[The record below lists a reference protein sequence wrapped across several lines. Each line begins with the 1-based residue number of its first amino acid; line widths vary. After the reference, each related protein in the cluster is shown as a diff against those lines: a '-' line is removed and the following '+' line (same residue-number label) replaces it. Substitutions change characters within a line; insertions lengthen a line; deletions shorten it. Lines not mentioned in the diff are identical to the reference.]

1 VKRRGAPMRGWRAHH
16 RPARGAP
23 RPAAAH
29 ATLFPRAALH
39 YYHPVVADSQLVT
52 MDPRP
57 LADDKVDNY
66 RFRIGGR
73 ERVPIVIG
81 GMGVDISTA
90 ELALVAA
97 RLGGVG
103 HISDAMVQHVSDR
116 KYETHFTK
124 AKSEKHRGTRDGFDK
139 TGVKFDLEHL
149 RQAQLNHVRHTMDRK
164 QGDGAVFIN
173 VMEKLTMGA
182 PGDTLRAR
190 LLGAMDGG
198 IDGITLSA
206 GLHIGSLKLME
217 DHPRFR
223 DVKIGPIVSSVR
235 ALKIF
240 LKSAARLDR
249 LPDYVVV
256 EGPLAGGHL
265 GFGDD
270 WRDYDLRTI
279 VAEVLAFLRDEQLDI
294 PVVPA
299 GGIFTGT
306 DAASYLAMGAAA
318 VQVATRF
325 TVTEECG
332 LPARVKQEY
341 YRAREEDLV
350 VSGVSP
356 TGYPIRLLSYSPCF
370 EANIKP
376 QCEAFGYLLS
386 REGTCSYLD
395 AYEKTGVDAKGHKL
409 PVQGKVCL
417 CYHFAKFNCYTCGHY
432 VYRLKDTTQKLP
444 DGSWQL
450 LTAEHVFRDYQFSTN
465 HRVALP
471 EPVGAA
477 AVANL

>member
-1 VKRRGAPMRGWRAHH
+1 MMEA
-16 RPARGAP
+16 
-23 RPAAAH
+23 
-29 ATLFPRAALH
+29 
-39 YYHPVVADSQLVT
+39 
-52 MDPRP
+52 RP
-57 LADDKVDNY
+57 LSEDKVDNY
-66 RFRIGGR
+66 RFRLGQF
-73 ERVPIVIG
+73 ELVPIVIG

-90 ELALVAA
+90 DLALVTA

-124 AKSEKHRGTRDGFDK
+124 AKSEKHRRTRDGLDK
-139 TGVKFDLEHL
+139 TTVKFDLEHL
-149 RQAQLNHVRHTMDRK
+149 HQAQVNHVRNTMDRK
-164 QGDGAVFIN
+164 QGAGAVFIN

-206 GLHIGSLKLME
+206 GLHIGSLKLIE

-223 DVKIGPIVSSVR
+223 DVKIGPIVSSLR

-240 LKSAARLDR
+240 LKSATRVNR

-270 WRDYDLRTI
+270 WRDYDLRDI
-279 VAEVLAFLRDEQLDI
+279 VAEILAFLRAEKLDI
-294 PVVPA
+294 PVIPA
-299 GGIFTGT
+299 GGVFTGT
-306 DAASYLAMGAAA
+306 DAVSYLRMGASAL
-318 VQVATRF
+318 QVATRF
-325 TVTEECG
+325 TITAECG
-332 LPARVKQEY
+332 LPARIKQEY
-341 YRAREEDLV
+341 ARANEEDLV

-370 EANIKP
+370 TSNIKP

-386 REGTCSYLD
+386 REGTCAYLD
-395 AYEKTGVDAKGHKL
+395 AYEQTPVDAKGHKL
-409 PVQGKVCL
+409 VPQGKVCL
-417 CYHFAKFNCYTCGHY
+417 CYHFAKFNCYTCGQY
-432 VYRLKDTTQKLP
+432 VYRLKDTTRRLP
-444 DGSWQL
+444 DGSYQIPA
-450 LTAEHVFRDYQFSTN
+450 AEHVFRDYQFSTN
-465 HRVALP
+465 HRIALP
-471 EPVGAA
+471 EPVVAATA
-477 AVANL
+477 AVASV

>member
-1 VKRRGAPMRGWRAHH
+1 MVM
-16 RPARGAP
+16 
-23 RPAAAH
+23 
-29 ATLFPRAALH
+29 
-39 YYHPVVADSQLVT
+39 
-52 MDPRP
+52 MEPRP
-57 LADDKVDNY
+57 LSSDQVNNY
-66 RFRIGGR
+66 RFRLGQY
-73 ERVPIVIG
+73 ELVPIVIG
-81 GMGVDISTA
+81 GMGVDISTT
-90 ELALVAA
+90 ELALAAA

-124 AKSEKHRGTRDGFDK
+124 AKSEKHRETRDGFDK
-139 TGVKFDLEHL
+139 TTVKFDLEHL
-149 RQAQLNHVRHTMDRK
+149 RQAQINHVRHTMDRK
-164 QGDGAVFIN
+164 QGSGAVFIN

-223 DVKIGPIVSSVR
+223 DVKVGPIVSSVR

-240 LKSAARLDR
+240 LKSATRLKR

-270 WRDYDLRTI
+270 WRDYDLRDI
-279 VAEVLAFLRDEQLDI
+279 VAEVLAFLREENLSI
-294 PVVPA
+294 PVIPA

-306 DAASYLAMGAAA
+306 DAVSYLRMGAAA

-332 LPARVKQEY
+332 LPARIKQDY
-341 YRAREEDLV
+341 YRAEESDLV

-370 EANIKP
+370 TSNIKP

-386 REGTCSYLD
+386 REGTCAYLD
-395 AYEKTGVDAKGHKL
+395 AYEATGVDAKGNKL

-417 CYHFAKFNCYTCGHY
+417 CYHFSKFNCYTCGQY
-432 VYRLKDTTQKLP
+432 VYRLKDTTNRLP
-444 DGSWQL
+444 DGRYQV
-450 LTAEHVFRDYQFSTN
+450 LTAEHVFHDYQFNTDN
-465 HRVALP
+465 RVALP
-471 EPVGAA
+471 MPPVTAEPVVA
-477 AVANL
+477 ANL

>member
-1 VKRRGAPMRGWRAHH
+1 MDARRAEE
-16 RPARGAP
+16 
-23 RPAAAH
+23 
-29 ATLFPRAALH
+29 
-39 YYHPVVADSQLVT
+39 DQ
-52 MDPRP
+52 
-57 LADDKVDNY
+57 VDRY
-66 RFRIGGR
+66 RFRLGQF
-73 ERVPIVIG
+73 ELVPIVVG
-81 GMGVDISTA
+81 GMGVDISTSD
-90 ELALVAA
+90 LALAA
-97 RLGGVG
+97 SRLGGVG

-116 KYETHFTK
+116 RYETHYTK
-124 AKSEKHRGTRDGFDK
+124 AKSEKHRQTRDGFDK
-139 TGVKFDLEHL
+139 TTVKFDLEHL
-149 RQAQLNHVRHTMDRK
+149 RQSQLNHVRHTMDRK
-164 QGDGAVFIN
+164 QGAGAVFIN

-182 PGDTLRAR
+182 PGDTLKAR
-190 LLGAMDGG
+190 LEGAMDGG

-206 GLHIGSLKLME
+206 GLHIGSLKLIE
-217 DHPRFR
+217 QHPRFR

-240 LKSAARLDR
+240 LKSASRLNR
-249 LPDYVVV
+249 LPDYVIV

-270 WRDYDLRTI
+270 WREYDLRNI
-279 VAEVLAFLRDEQLDI
+279 VAEVLEFLREEQLDI

-325 TVTEECG
+325 TITNECG

-341 YRAREEDLV
+341 ARAEEADLV

-370 EANIKP
+370 GANIKP

-386 REGTCSYLD
+386 REGTCAYLD
-395 AYEKTGVDAKGHKL
+395 AYEATPVDDKGHKL

-417 CYHFAKFNCYTCGHY
+417 CYHFSKFNCYTCGHY
-432 VYRLKDTTQKLP
+432 VYRLKDTTHRLP
-444 DGSWQL
+444 DGRFQL
-450 LTAEHVFRDYQFSTN
+450 LTAEHVFRDYQFSTG
-465 HRVALP
+465 HRVAMP
-471 EPVGAA
+471 ESALSP
-477 AVANL
+477 AVSL

>member
-1 VKRRGAPMRGWRAHH
+1 MGTR
-16 RPARGAP
+16 
-23 RPAAAH
+23 
-29 ATLFPRAALH
+29 LEE
-39 YYHPVVADSQLVT
+39 
-52 MDPRP
+52 RP
-57 LADDKVDNY
+57 LVEDQVDRY
-66 RFRIGGR
+66 RFRLGQR
-73 ERVPIVIG
+73 EFVPIVVG

-90 ELALVAA
+90 DLALTAA
-97 RLGGVG
+97 RLGGIG

-124 AKSEKHRGTRDGFDK
+124 AKSEKHRSTRDGFDK
-139 TGVKFDLEHL
+139 TTVKFDLEHL
-149 RQAQLNHVRHTMDRK
+149 RQAQLNHVRHTMERK
-164 QGDGAVFIN
+164 QGSGAIFIN

-190 LLGAMDGG
+190 LTGAMDGG

-206 GLHIGSLKLME
+206 GLHIGSLKLIE

-223 DVKIGPIVSSVR
+223 DVKIGPIVSSLR

-240 LKSAARLDR
+240 LKSAVRLNR
-249 LPDYVVV
+249 LPDYVIV

-265 GFGDD
+265 GFGAD
-270 WRDYDLRTI
+270 WRNYDLRDI
-279 VAEVLAFLRDEQLDI
+279 VTEILTFLREEDLAI
-294 PVVPA
+294 PVIPA

-306 DAASYLAMGAAA
+306 DAVSYLRMGAAA

-332 LPARVKQEY
+332 LPARIKQDY
-341 YRAREEDLV
+341 FRAEEKDLV
-350 VSGVSP
+350 VSDVSP

-370 EANIKP
+370 GSNIKP

-395 AYEKTGVDAKGHKL
+395 AYEKTPVNAKGHKL
-409 PVQGKVCL
+409 PVEGKVCL
-417 CYHFAKFNCYTCGHY
+417 CYHFSKFNCYTCGHY
-432 VYRLKDTTQKLP
+432 VYRLKDTTHRLP
-444 DGSWQL
+444 DGRYQV
-450 LTAEHVFRDYQFSTN
+450 LTGEHVFRDYQFSTG

-471 EPVGAA
+471 EPPLPV
-477 AVANL
+477 AVASL

>member
-1 VKRRGAPMRGWRAHH
+1 MD
-16 RPARGAP
+16 ARD
-23 RPAAAH
+23 
-29 ATLFPRAALH
+29 L
-39 YYHPVVADSQLVT
+39 SE
-52 MDPRP
+52 
-57 LADDKVDNY
+57 DKVDNY
-66 RFRIGGR
+66 RWQLGR
-73 ERVPIVIG
+73 LELVPIVIG
-81 GMGVDISTA
+81 GMGVDISTS
-90 ELALVAA
+90 ELALTAC

-116 KYETHFTK
+116 KYDTHFTK
-124 AKSEKHRGTRDGFDK
+124 AKSEKHRGTRDGIDK
-139 TGVKFDLEHL
+139 TTVKFDLEHL

-164 QGDGAVFIN
+164 QGPGAIFIN

-190 LLGAMDGG
+190 LAGAMDGG

-206 GLHIGSLKLME
+206 GLHIGSLKLVE

-240 LKSAARLDR
+240 LKGAARLKR
-249 LPDYVVV
+249 MPDYVIV

-270 WRDYDLRTI
+270 WRDYDLRSI
-279 VAEVLAFLRDEQLDI
+279 VAEILAFLREEKLDI
-294 PVVPA
+294 PVLPA

-306 DAASYLAMGAAA
+306 DAASYLRMGAAA

-325 TVTEECG
+325 TITEECG
-332 LPARVKQEY
+332 LPARVKQDY
-341 YRAREEDLV
+341 ARAREEDLV

-370 EANIKP
+370 DSNIKP

-386 REGTCSYLD
+386 REGTCAYLD
-395 AYEKTGVDAKGHKL
+395 AYDATPVDEKGHKL

-417 CYHFAKFNCYTCGHY
+417 CYHFSKFNCYTCGHY
-432 VYRLKDTTQKLP
+432 VYRLKDTTHRLA
-444 DGSWQL
+444 DGRYQI
-450 LTAEHVFRDYQFSTN
+450 LTATHVFRDYQFSTGN
-465 HRVALP
+465 QVALP
-471 EPVGAA
+471 APLEAPAA
-477 AVANL
+477 ATADR